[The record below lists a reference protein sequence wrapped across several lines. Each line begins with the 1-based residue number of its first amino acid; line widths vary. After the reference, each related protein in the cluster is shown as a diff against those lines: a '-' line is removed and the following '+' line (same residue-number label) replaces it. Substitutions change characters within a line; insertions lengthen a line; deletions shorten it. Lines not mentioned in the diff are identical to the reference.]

1 MTAFMLYTAAAWA
14 QPLQLNSEIKGVK
27 LFFAGAEVT
36 RTVKVNLVPGNNHFH
51 IPYIAQH
58 IDHSSLQIKANSE
71 INVLQITHEQQKF
84 HTPPTNL
91 LINKLKDSL
100 VYFEELKKG
109 TQIEIQVLQNEEHLL
124 KLNQIASGN
133 QTGINT
139 VELEK
144 LLEIQKRRLLFIH
157 QNVYKNQKTLV
168 EIDQN
173 IRAIKQRI
181 TLANKDLPN
190 SNAIINLVLF
200 ASKPQQVQ
208 LEISY
213 FTHQAS
219 WTPMYDIHSKGI
231 GNKGSLTYKASILQ
245 STGEIWD
252 QVKLSLSAANPAN
265 SYVTPKLQK
274 EFVDFERP
282 VLYYSNTRNR
292 GARAD
297 KPAAY
302 LSKSEMLMEDDTDYE
317 GGNQKFNSYT
327 QQAELQN
334 LDLTFEFE
342 LPQKHAIPNDGIGRI
357 MAIQTVDIDLIH
369 TYFAVPKL
377 QQKVFLNG
385 SIGNWQSLNLLPAEV
400 NIYLNNQLTGKTY
413 INLDPNEDSLSISF
427 GTDPRVFISRKNV
440 MEHSKKSFFG
450 NNKKQVFTYEINIV
464 NNTPTPIQINIL
476 DQIPTSK
483 NAEIKVETINLSKG
497 IFNEATGVVE
507 WDLKLESASKQ
518 SLIFSYSITTPKSK
532 NFYRSFE

>member
-1 MTAFMLYTAAAWA
+1 MLHTAAVWA
-14 QPLQLNSEIKGVK
+14 QPSQLNSDIKSVK

-36 RTVKVNLVPGNNHFH
+36 RTVKVNLVPGNNHFF
-51 IPYIAQH
+51 IPHIAQY
-58 IDHSSLQIKANSE
+58 IDQSSLQIKANSE

-84 HTPPTNL
+84 HTPPSNQ

-133 QTGINT
+133 QTGINA

-157 QNVYKNQKTLV
+157 QNVYKNQKTLI
-168 EIDQN
+168 ETDN
-173 IRAIKQRI
+173 KIRAIKQRI
-181 TLANKDLPN
+181 TLESKNLPN
-190 SNAIINLVLF
+190 TNAVINLILF
-200 ASKPQQVQ
+200 ASKSQQVQ

-265 SYVTPKLQK
+265 NYVSPKLQK

-282 VLYYSNTRNR
+282 ILHYGNTRNR
-292 GARAD
+292 GGRAD

-302 LSKSEMLMEDDTDYE
+302 LSALADDADFD
-317 GGNQKFNSYT
+317 GNNQSFNSYT

-334 LDLTFEFE
+334 LDLTFEFD
-342 LPQKHAIPNDGIGRI
+342 LPQKYEVPNDGIARI
-357 MAIQTVDIDLIH
+357 MAIQAVDIDLIH
-369 TYFAVPKL
+369 TYYAVPKL

-427 GTDPRVFISRKNV
+427 GTDPRVFVSRKNV

-483 NAEIKVETINLSKG
+483 NAEIKVETISLSKG
-497 IFNEATGVVE
+497 IHNETTGVVE
-507 WDLKLESASKQ
+507 WDLKLDAASKQ
-518 SLIFSYSITTPKSK
+518 SLTLSYSITTPKSK
-532 NFYRSFE
+532 NFYRSYE